1 MDISIII
8 PVLNGSEYI
17 ETLLNSLS
25 IQRTDKKYE
34 VIVVDNDS
42 DDNTVEIAKK
52 NGAKVLHKERGYYIS
67 SVRNEGVKNA
77 QGEII
82 SFIDVDCEVEKDWLS
97 QGFNILK
104 KNDDIGI
111 IGGQYV
117 CPKKSTWVQRAWES
131 VRQRGSHDVNFVT
144 SGNFFIKKDI
154 FNEFGGFN
162 ENLETGEDYD
172 LCLRVSKKYRII
184 SDDKINVV
192 HYGDPTTL
200 MQRLQKEIWYG
211 KNIKQ
216 ILRNKPLYLPF
227 WASIIFGLCNIVLL
241 LGLILTNKWM
251 ILLSLLNIGL
261 LLSGI
266 SFIRCMKVKKFQY
279 YFQLIIIYWFYLLGR
294 TISLTLNF
302 FKK

>member
-17 ETLLNSLS
+17 GKLLNSLRS
-25 IQRTDKKYE
+25 QRIDKKYE

-42 DDNTVEIAKK
+42 DDNTVEIATI

-82 SFIDVDCEVEKDWLS
+82 SFIDVDCEAEKDWLK
-97 QGFNILK
+97 QGFNILN

-111 IGGQYV
+111 VGGQYV

-131 VRQRGSHDVNFVT
+131 VRQRGSHSANFVT

-184 SDDKINVV
+184 SNDKINVI

-227 WASIIFGLCNIVLL
+227 WASIIFALCNIVLL
-241 LGLILTNKWM
+241 VGLILTNKWI
-251 ILLSLLNIGL
+251 ILFSLLNIGL

-294 TISLTLNF
+294 TISLTLNL